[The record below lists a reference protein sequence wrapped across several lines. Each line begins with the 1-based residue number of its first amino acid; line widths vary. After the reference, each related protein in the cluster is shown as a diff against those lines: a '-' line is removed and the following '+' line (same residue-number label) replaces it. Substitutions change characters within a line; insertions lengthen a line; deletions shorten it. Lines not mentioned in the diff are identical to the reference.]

1 MGCVLSVKLC
11 SQSKQ
16 TSQKPIER
24 CCHGKNADTAALEA
38 ESWASPLSPDCCK
51 GPSLVCCFPL
61 AHPLFLH
68 CTTAFI
74 ISASGHLMPPLKAH
88 QYPPISCVLWGP
100 ALGRCLWNNSICVS
114 CKTGASQVALVVK
127 NPPSQCRR
135 PKRHEFNHWVG
146 KICWRRA
153 YLPTPV
159 LLSGES
165 HGQRSLAS

>member
-1 MGCVLSVKLC
+1 MTTLNWITLQSSSVSCLGWKAVESSWLCLTPLSLL
-11 SQSKQ
+11 
-16 TSQKPIER
+16 T
-24 CCHGKNADTAALEA
+24 
-38 ESWASPLSPDCCK
+38 SWASPLSPDCCK

-135 PKRHEFNHWVG
+135 PKRHKFNHWVG

-159 LLSGES
+159 LLYGES